1 MRAGIEE
8 SGNSAALNGSLVGKQ
23 SAEGTAGASTP
34 GFMLALR
41 FAVREMRGGL
51 SGFYIFLA
59 CIMLGV
65 GAIAGVNSVG
75 ASISRGIAS
84 EGQAILGGDVALSV
98 VQQNVSDPAIE
109 FGRARGTIS
118 QSVTMRAMARLP
130 EGEDQTLVELK
141 AADDAYPLYGE
152 LTGQGSGNSTD
163 DQIPI
168 RLDQLGSD
176 QAWADPLLLERLS
189 ISVGDTIDV
198 GSQSFTI
205 VGEIE
210 NEPDRLSGGLG
221 FGPRLLISSAGLE
234 QSGLVQP
241 GSLYRSILSV
251 RLDDASEAGVKSFI
265 DDIGDQFPQASWRI
279 RSREN
284 AAPALSRNI
293 QRFSQFLT
301 LVGLTALIVG
311 GVGVANS
318 VRAYLETKRNVIA
331 TFKSLGAPGS
341 FIFETYLIQIILL
354 ALAGIAGGL
363 LLGMAMPLIAREA
376 LRGLIPVASTGI
388 FDGFSLALGAVYG
401 LLAAFIF
408 AVWPLGKA
416 RETPATALFRSSGFE
431 VRQLPRPIY
440 LAMMIAGLASL
451 ISIAIVFSGNMRIA
465 GIFIAAI
472 AFAFVLLR
480 AVSALIQWAARKLP
494 PVKSTELRM
503 AIGNIYRPG
512 SLTPSVVLSL
522 GLGLAL
528 ICALTLIDGSLR
540 QQVSSNIPKQAPA
553 FFFVDIQSDQIDPFT
568 QKLAEL
574 SPDGKVFSV
583 PMLRGRVTALKGI
596 PSEEYKTEEG
606 QWVLRGDRGITYARN
621 LPENST
627 LSAGEWW
634 PEDYSG
640 EPLVSFAAEEAGE
653 LGLEIGDKISV
664 NVLGRPIEAKIANLR
679 NVEWE
684 TLSINFVMVFSP
696 NTFAGAPHGWLS
708 TLTLNDEVSADGEVS
723 NGARDGKILREVTKA
738 FPTVTSVRVRD
749 AIDTVNTLIGQLATA
764 IRAASSVA
772 LVASLLVLAG
782 ALAAG
787 NQARLH
793 DSVVLK
799 TLGARRATLIRTF
812 VLEYAMLGFVTAIFA
827 MAAGGIAAWF
837 VITQI
842 MEFPAV
848 FAPGVA
854 LTMISIALAVTIGL
868 GLAGTWRILGHKVAP
883 VLREL

>member
-1 MRAGIEE
+1 MRSAYGEGSGDMSTDGTVDKRSGI
-8 SGNSAALNGSLVGKQ
+8 
-23 SAEGTAGASTP
+23 GAPEPIPAP
-34 GFMLALR
+34 GLWLALK
-41 FAVREMRGGL
+41 FAIREMRGGL

-59 CIMLGV
+59 CITLGV

-75 ASISRGIAS
+75 ASIARGIAS
-84 EGQAILGGDVALSV
+84 EGQSILGGDVALSI
-98 VQQNVSDPAIE
+98 VQQDLPGPVVEYAE
-109 FGRARGTIS
+109 ARGTVS
-118 QSVTMRAMARLP
+118 RNVSMRAMARVRD
-130 EGEDQTLVELK
+130 GDDQTLVELK
-141 AADDAYPLYGE
+141 AADSAYPLYGE
-152 LTGQGSGNSTD
+152 LTGQTEENASSGE
-163 DQIPI
+163 QPI
-168 RLDQLGSD
+168 RIDALGSNE
-176 QAWADPLLLERLS
+176 AWADPLLLERLS
-189 ISVGDTIDV
+189 IAIGDSIDV
-198 GSQSFTI
+198 GSQAFTI
-205 VGEIE
+205 IGEISK
-210 NEPDRLSGGLG
+210 EPDRLSGGLG
-221 FGPRLLISSAGLE
+221 FGPRLLISIGGLE
-234 QSGLVQP
+234 KSGLVQP
-241 GSLYRSILSV
+241 GSLYRSSMTV
-251 RLDDASEAGVKSFI
+251 RLDDTSQAGVKNFI
-265 DDIGDQFPQASWRI
+265 DGLGEEFPQAAWRV
-279 RSREN
+279 RSRDN

-341 FIFETYLIQIILL
+341 FIFETYLLQIILL

-363 LLGMAMPLIAREA
+363 VLGMAMPLVAREA
-376 LRGLIPVASTGI
+376 LSGLIPVASTGI
-388 FDGFSLALGAVYG
+388 IDGFSLALGAVYG

-408 AVWPLGKA
+408 AVWPLGNA
-416 RETPATALFRSSGFE
+416 RETPATALFRSAGFE
-431 VRQLPRPIY
+431 VRRLPRPIY
-440 LAMMIAGLASL
+440 LAMMITGLASL
-451 ISIAIVFSGNMRIA
+451 IAIAIVFSGNMRIA

-472 AFAFVLLR
+472 AFAFVALR
-480 AVSALIQWAARKLP
+480 AVSALIQWTAKRLP
-494 PVKSTELRM
+494 AVRNTELRM
-503 AIGNIYRPG
+503 AIGNIHRPG

-540 QQVSSNIPKQAPA
+540 QQVSSNIPKRAPA
-553 FFFVDIQSDQIDPFT
+553 FFFVDIQNSEIDAFT
-568 QKLAEL
+568 GKLA
-574 SPDGKVFSV
+574 SIAPDGKIFSV
-583 PMLRGRVTALKGI
+583 PMLRGRVTALKDI

-606 QWVLRGDRGITYARN
+606 QWVLRGDRGITYAKN

-627 LSAGEWW
+627 LSQGEWW
-634 PEDYSG
+634 PADYSG
-640 EPLVSFAAEEAGE
+640 EPLVSFTAEEAGE
-653 LGLEIGDKISV
+653 LGLEIGDKIAV

-708 TLTLNDEVSADGEVS
+708 TLTLDDASKTGADGTI
-723 NGARDGKILREVTKA
+723 GTRDGDILREVTKA

-749 AIDTVNTLIGQLATA
+749 AIETVNTLIGQLATA

-793 DSVVLK
+793 DSVILK

-812 VLEYAMLGFVTAIFA
+812 VLEYAILGLVTAIFA

-854 LTMISIALAVTIGL
+854 LSMISIALAVTIGL